1 MKNGMKFAVVVAGGL
16 TVMGCNNPNETG
28 GTIIG
33 ATAGGL
39 IGSQFGSGS
48 GQAAATAV
56 GILAG
61 GLIGNRIGASMDE
74 QARQRAYQAEYQALQ
89 YGPAGSP
96 VVWRSPDS
104 NVYGEVVPG
113 PAYQQAGVDCRN
125 YTHTI
130 YIDGRPQV
138 AEGTACRNP
147 NGTWQP
153 VG

>member
-1 MKNGMKFAVVVAGGL
+1 MRNGIKIALVIAGGL
-16 TVMGCNNPNETG
+16 SVVGCNNPNETA
-28 GTIIG
+28 GTVIG

-39 IGSQFGSGS
+39 IGSQFGSGT

-56 GILAG
+56 GIVAG
-61 GLIGNRIGASMDE
+61 GLIGNRIGASIDE
-74 QARQRAYQAEYQALQ
+74 QARQRAREAEYQALQ

-113 PAYQQAGVDCRN
+113 PAYQRAGADCRN

-130 YIDGRPQV
+130 YIDGQPQV
-138 AEGTACRNP
+138 AQGTACRNP
-147 NGTWQP
+147 NGTWTP